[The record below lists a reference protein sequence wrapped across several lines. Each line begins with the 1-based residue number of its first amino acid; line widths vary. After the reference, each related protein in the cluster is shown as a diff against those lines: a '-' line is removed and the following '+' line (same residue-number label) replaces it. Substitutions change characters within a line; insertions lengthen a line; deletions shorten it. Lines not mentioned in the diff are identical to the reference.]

1 MIFAENILVC
11 IVAPFLVALWFV
23 KGEVRQYLTAF
34 LLGMGGSLM
43 AAYIGGYFG
52 TILEMGQNDTSIFIS
67 PMVEET
73 MKLLM
78 LILFLVLINPGD
90 RSLVMLSVAIGTG
103 FATFEN
109 CCYILSF
116 GADSLS
122 YIIIRGLAV
131 GVMHIVSVLSLAMWI
146 ICIKWLKAVSLSG
159 IIGGLS
165 LAMIYHSI
173 YNLLVSE
180 PGLSRVVGY
189 VLPILSAVCLYPM
202 YRKLMNLL
210 KNKNLKNFL
219 NFTE

>member
-180 PGLSRVVGY
+180 PGLSRVIGY

-210 KNKNLKNFL
+210 KNKNLQNFL

>member
-180 PGLSRVVGY
+180 SGLSRVIGY
-189 VLPILSAVCLYPM
+189 VLPIFSAVCLYPM

-210 KNKNLKNFL
+210 KNENLKNFL

>member
-180 PGLSRVVGY
+180 PGLSRVIGY

>member
-78 LILFLVLINPGD
+78 LIVFLVLINPGD

-180 PGLSRVVGY
+180 PGLSRVIGY

>member
-146 ICIKWLKAVSLSG
+146 ICVKWLKAVSLSG

-180 PGLSRVVGY
+180 PGLSRVIGY